1 MDQELLQRLHVLRRR
16 VQSVLNRMDK
26 LEQENAGLRQR
37 VASLQDDKQKL
48 QDRLK
53 KVEEEKKTLTMASQ
67 IRRDPASSRSMQL
80 KLNEYISEINQCI
93 KLLQEQQ

>member
-1 MDQELLQRLHVLRRR
+1 
-16 VQSVLNRMDK
+16 
-26 LEQENAGLRQR
+26 
-37 VASLQDDKQKL
+37 
-48 QDRLK
+48 
-53 KVEEEKKTLTMASQ
+53 MASQ